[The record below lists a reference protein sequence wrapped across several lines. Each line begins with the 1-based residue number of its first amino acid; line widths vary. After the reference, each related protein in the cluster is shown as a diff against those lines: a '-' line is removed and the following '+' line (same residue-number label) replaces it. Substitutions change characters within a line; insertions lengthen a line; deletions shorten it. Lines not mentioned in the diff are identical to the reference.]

1 MPTLTQRM
9 TLLEEK
15 LDMLILLTTGGD
27 EFNSAVDGVATVP
40 LSERARL
47 IEERFN
53 ALIDHLQLREYNGIK
68 YEKQSSVTP
77 MGFSFSPTPETEE

>member
-27 EFNSAVDGVATVP
+27 EFNSAVDGNPTTP